1 MPNAFIPQLGHYE
14 ELIAYKKAECIYDV
28 TYFFV
33 NHYLSRGDRTVD
45 QMLQAAR
52 SGKQNIVE
60 GSAAATASRETEI
73 KLYNVA
79 KASLQELLADYA
91 DYLRVRNLEL
101 WHKESPK
108 AVQTRRV
115 CREHPDSAFYRERM
129 EGRSP
134 GAIANI
140 AIVLI
145 HQADYLLARLIDA
158 AKKRFLEEGGDK
170 GTDDPGPTG
179 IQEGKEGVR
188 RAGSSGRTE
197 SSGSSGRPDGGALSS
212 ETINYC
218 HESRNFII
226 YQ

>member
-1 MPNAFIPQLGHYE
+1 M
-14 ELIAYKKAECIYDV
+14 
-28 TYFFV
+28 
-33 NHYLSRGDRTVD
+33 
-45 QMLQAAR
+45 
-52 SGKQNIVE
+52 E

-188 RAGSSGRTE
+188 RAGRTGRAGSAGSAGRTE